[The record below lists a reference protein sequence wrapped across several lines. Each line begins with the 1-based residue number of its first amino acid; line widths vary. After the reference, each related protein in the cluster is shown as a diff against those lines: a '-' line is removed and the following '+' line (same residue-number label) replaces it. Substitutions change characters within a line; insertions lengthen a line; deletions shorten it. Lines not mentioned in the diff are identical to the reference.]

1 MGFIA
6 KKKVSFLRQIRQKA
20 WAILENICI
29 FLKKFENFF
38 GQTREIF
45 FLLGQGPKIS
55 VLDLGQVATIHG
67 TYYKLVYFFHF
78 VFGSQNGI

>member
-6 KKKVSFLRQIRQKA
+6 KKKVAFLRQIRQKA
-20 WAILENICI
+20 WVILENICI

-38 GQTREIF
+38 WTNSRDF

-67 TYYKLVYFFHF
+67 ISF
-78 VFGSQNGI
+78 VSFA

>member
-6 KKKVSFLRQIRQKA
+6 KKKVAFLRPIRQKA
-20 WAILENICI
+20 WVILENICI
-29 FLKKFENFF
+29 FLKKFENFY

-55 VLDLGQVATIHG
+55 VLDLGQVSTIHG
-67 TYYKLVYFFHF
+67 SIY
-78 VFGSQNGI
+78 

>member
-6 KKKVSFLRQIRQKA
+6 KKKVAFLRQIRQKA
-20 WAILENICI
+20 WAILEFFCKN
-29 FLKKFENFF
+29 LKIFF

-67 TYYKLVYFFHF
+67 ISQSLTDFFE
-78 VFGSQNGI
+78 I

>member
-6 KKKVSFLRQIRQKA
+6 KKKVAFLRQIRQKA

-38 GQTREIF
+38 WTNSRDFF

-67 TYYKLVYFFHF
+67 IKSIDLFEGV
-78 VFGSQNGI
+78 